1 MYAAEPRTALA
12 LVAQRGIVDRV
23 PTAKPK
29 KLQNHQTEGHY
40 LWLSYEAGKMESNIL
55 KK

>member
-12 LVAQRGIVDRV
+12 LVAQRGIVDRCQ
-23 PTAKPK
+23 TKEAAKPPDW
-29 KLQNHQTEGHY
+29 TEGHY
-40 LWLSYEAGKMESNIL
+40 LWLSYETGKMESNIL